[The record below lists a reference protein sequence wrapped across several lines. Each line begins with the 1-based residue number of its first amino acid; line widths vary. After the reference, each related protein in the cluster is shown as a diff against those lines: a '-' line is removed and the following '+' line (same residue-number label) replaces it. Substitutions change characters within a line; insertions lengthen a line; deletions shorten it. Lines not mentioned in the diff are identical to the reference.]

1 MTASGKLWWLAGW
14 AWCVLAGGG
23 GLWLLCTRGPWPL
36 TNGWYALCSGLS
48 ASPLTGALLRRVGV
62 PATPRGQAIAA
73 LLFFIAGHIHR
84 WLQP

>member
-1 MTASGKLWWLAGW
+1 MTTSGRLWWLAGW

-48 ASPLTGALLRRVGV
+48 ACPLTGALLRRVGV